1 MTVNPF
7 FRSLLVLSIALEQVF
22 VVAILI
28 LSSGGFRIILS
39 SGLLKACFYGSYAIS
54 LLLIVVR
61 WKRFLR
67 GILLGDKL
75 PLILVAIALLSI
87 LWSDVPNVTQLKAR
101 ELLGITLFATY
112 FGTRYTLK
120 EQFRLVAWTLGIS
133 AVLSLI
139 CGVALRKYGVHP
151 EALFDG
157 AWRGIYLH
165 KNILGTMMALSGVFF
180 LLIARSPGKYNW
192 LGWIGV
198 ALSFLLIIPAKSGGG
213 RIVFFF
219 LVLLIPLYKA
229 LRFRY
234 NLLIFFAIVLVLS
247 GAVASILFFDNFG
260 LIFETLGKDATLTGR
275 VPIWNMM
282 FKQLEFRPWLGYAYG
297 GFWRGWEGPSAY
309 IWRHSNWRPNYGHN
323 GYMDLLLELGW
334 IGFAVFVLAFLMTI
348 KRAFL
353 CIRSTKS
360 VEGLFPL
367 LYLTHLGLGNLSESR
382 LLDPNSMFWVLFVS
396 ISLLPIPE
404 RRSTSENNLDATSSY
419 KIQGQKNA

>member
-7 FRSLLVLSIALEQVF
+7 LRSILILTITLEQCF
-22 VVAILI
+22 VVFILI

-39 SGLLKACFYGSYAIS
+39 SGILKACFYGSYVIT
-54 LLLIVVR
+54 LLLIMGR

-67 GILLGDKL
+67 AISLGDKL

-101 ELLGITLFATY
+101 ELLGITLFGAY

-120 EQFRLVAWTLGIS
+120 EQFRLLAWTLGIS
-133 AVLSLI
+133 AILSLFYAL
-139 CGVALRKYGVHP
+139 ALRKYGVHP

-165 KNILGTMMALSGVFF
+165 KNILGTIMALSGVFF
-180 LLIARSPGKYNW
+180 LLIARSKGKYNW
-192 LGWIGV
+192 FAWIGV
-198 ALSFLLIIPAKSGGG
+198 ALSFMLLIPAQSGGG

-219 LVLLIPLYKA
+219 LILLIPLYKA

-234 NLLIFFAIVLVLS
+234 NLLIFFSIIIVLS
-247 GAVASILFFDNFG
+247 GAVASTLFFDNVEF
-260 LIFETLGKDATLTGR
+260 IFESLGKDPTLTGR

-323 GYMDLLLELGW
+323 GYIDLLLELGW
-334 IGFAVFVLAFLMTI
+334 IGFAVFVLAFLTNI
-348 KRAFL
+348 RRAFM
-353 CIRSTKS
+353 CIRLNKS

-367 LYLTHLGLGNLSESR
+367 LYLTHLGLGNLTESR
-382 LLDPNSMFWVLFVS
+382 LLDPNSMFWLLFVS
-396 ISLLPIPE
+396 ISLLPLTGRSSPSQSDPE
-404 RRSTSENNLDATSSY
+404 AASTNYQLE
-419 KIQGQKNA
+419 G